1 MLIRDIFETKVE
13 ERIEPV
19 IKVGERQ
26 DEKKLASEIGSYVV
40 TPTIEKYLDDFL
52 DHYTDTFL
60 KQTTEIGVWI
70 SGYFGSGKSHLA
82 KVAALLVENLD
93 LDGAR
98 AAKRFESRV
107 PVQAPR
113 RTSILRSLSLMPQ
126 CESQVLAFNLNTLAD
141 SKQTP
146 LPKLLLSQYYLSK
159 DYGANLLYA
168 HVIEAELDKRGKLA
182 ELHAATEKLAKKPWA
197 QIQQNLG
204 FYSKALYQAACDV
217 APDAFSTPDQVAQAL
232 KTAEKGELYN
242 VHLFI
247 QTILDDLNARQ
258 KSTGKPCRL
267 VLVLDESGQ
276 WIEDDAGRLAQLQA
290 LVEEAAIKGQGKIWL
305 FVTTH
310 GDMGS
315 IYQNAKA
322 IKGDMKKIE
331 GRFRF
336 KFPLTTEN
344 IELVL
349 QDRIFKKNL
358 KGKTEIEQAYNENP
372 GVLRDL
378 GELKNT
384 SQNLP
389 QCDIRRFSI
398 FYPFFP
404 YQVHL
409 IPEIVKSLRSA
420 GGRGEQLSGST
431 RTLLAI
437 TQDILRVGR
446 RKYLDAQVGE
456 LVSFDEVYNNLQG
469 EGEVTPDVRREL
481 SRIEETVPGADAFT
495 RRVAEVI
502 FLIREI
508 NYIPRT
514 IDNIAR
520 LLVEKTTDDV
530 QALTNRIKPEL
541 EKLIK
546 AKLVA
551 RMGEEYEFL
560 TGERR
565 TFEEEV
571 SEEAANIKWQD
582 LQSGL
587 AKEFA
592 TPEVLGFETIP
603 FKGAEFQARMLL
615 DGTVV
620 TKNGFVDIRIH
631 SPLDV
636 IGGTKISDIE
646 DQSLRPDEQQT
657 MFVLSDRIPG
667 FDEELKR
674 YLAMRTVIDHWKG
687 DPHKSQDAQRLATD
701 RESHDLEKLRRKV
714 LESIRDGIKNA
725 HVVFRGGSRTVSPKS
740 GQTPGEA
747 LRGELATFWP
757 TLYPK
762 YEKVPVRITNEARG
776 ILDVLKGA
784 KDLTSDV
791 KELKLFDKAG
801 QVDPQC
807 PLLDHD
813 PDASLRPS
821 EQAGTHARQSPA
833 HGV

>member
-1 MLIRDIFETKVE
+1 M
-13 ERIEPV
+13 
-19 IKVGERQ
+19 
-26 DEKKLASEIGSYVV
+26 
-40 TPTIEKYLDDFL
+40 
-52 DHYTDTFL
+52 
-60 KQTTEIGVWI
+60 
-70 SGYFGSGKSHLA
+70 
-82 KVAALLVENLD
+82 
-93 LDGAR
+93 
-98 AAKRFESRV
+98 
-107 PVQAPR
+107 
-113 RTSILRSLSLMPQ
+113 
-126 CESQVLAFNLNTLAD
+126 
-141 SKQTP
+141 
-146 LPKLLLSQYYLSK
+146 
-159 DYGANLLYA
+159 
-168 HVIEAELDKRGKLA
+168 
-182 ELHAATEKLAKKPWA
+182 
-197 QIQQNLG
+197 
-204 FYSKALYQAACDV
+204 
-217 APDAFSTPDQVAQAL
+217 
-232 KTAEKGELYN
+232 
-242 VHLFI
+242 
-247 QTILDDLNARQ
+247 
-258 KSTGKPCRL
+258 
-267 VLVLDESGQ
+267 
-276 WIEDDAGRLAQLQA
+276 
-290 LVEEAAIKGQGKIWL
+290 
-305 FVTTH
+305 
-310 GDMGS
+310 
-315 IYQNAKA
+315 
-322 IKGDMKKIE
+322 
-331 GRFRF
+331 
-336 KFPLTTEN
+336 
-344 IELVL
+344 
-349 QDRIFKKNL
+349 
-358 KGKTEIEQAYNENP
+358 
-372 GVLRDL
+372 
-378 GELKNT
+378 
-384 SQNLP
+384 
-389 QCDIRRFSI
+389 
-398 FYPFFP
+398 
-404 YQVHL
+404 
-409 IPEIVKSLRSA
+409 
-420 GGRGEQLSGST
+420 
-431 RTLLAI
+431 
-437 TQDILRVGR
+437 
-446 RKYLDAQVGE
+446 
-456 LVSFDEVYNNLQG
+456 
-469 EGEVTPDVRREL
+469 TPDVRREL
-481 SRIEETVPGADAFT
+481 SRIEDTVPGADAFT

-541 EKLIK
+541 DKLIK

-603 FKGAEFQARMLL
+603 LKGSEFQARMLL

-636 IGGTKISDIE
+636 LAGTKISDIE

-657 MFVLSDRIPG
+657 LFVLCDRIPG

-674 YLAMRTVIDHWKG
+674 YLAMRAVIDRWKG
-687 DPHKSQDAQRLATD
+687 DPHKSQDALRLATD

-801 QVDPQC
+801 QVDPHC
-807 PLLDHD
+807 PLLDHIRMHL
-813 PDASLRPS
+813 PPVRARKNARSARVCSRSLRNRLTVGIPGPFES
-821 EQAGTHARQSPA
+821 ALPLSCVPGLSRSSSIKSRTPTRLTAICRTPFARVSSSTKPNWFWRRLSLIPMCSQKSA
-833 HGV
+833 RFSSV